1 MTDEQIKVNVV
12 NILDSGSGFAIET
25 KEPFRSVFLPQKVTS
40 ISKVRM
46 GDVVH
51 AIVVP
56 NAYDRDGRTPLM
68 ALMARFLSHDMP
80 ASVENNDVTDR
91 VMNALADG
99 YLSTSEL
106 ASELGMDS
114 QMVSHIL
121 AQMFADGMIVK
132 AEIHQ
137 RPNQKRASMLL
148 WATDVNKFLEA

>member
-25 KEPFRSVFLPQKVTS
+25 TEPFRSVFLPRNVTA

-68 ALMARFLSHDMP
+68 ARFLSHEQP
-80 ASVENNDVTDR
+80 ASVEGGEVTNRILEILD
-91 VMNALADG
+91 DD
-99 YLSTSEL
+99 YLSTSEI

-121 AQMFADGMIVK
+121 AQMFADGMVVK
-132 AEIHQ
+132 AELHQ
-137 RPNQKRASMLL
+137 KPNQKRASMLL
-148 WATDVNKFLEA
+148 WATDINKFL

>member
-25 KEPFRSVFLPQKVTS
+25 NEPFRSVFLPQQVTS

-68 ALMARFLSHDMP
+68 ARFLSHDMP
-80 ASVENNDVTDR
+80 VSVEKNDVTDR
-91 VMNALADG
+91 VMNALREG

-121 AQMFADGMIVK
+121 AQMFAEGMIIK

-137 RPNQKRASMLL
+137 KPNQKRASMLL
-148 WATDVNKFLEA
+148 WATDISKFLED